1 MRVKKLKLKISLKKL
16 VLSIVVVLFA
26 FLIGFN
32 FIKWFNDTK
41 IDRILGTESYSYL
54 PKEAKNFIKEV
65 YEETGEIVLTEK
77 NKKEN
82 MPYLSSKYV
91 AYLGMNDLE
100 KENVGYVPE
109 VYSFD
114 YVDDKVYEASLPSYF
129 NLTNYNGSKYVS
141 NTTNQ
146 GTLGVCW
153 AITAVENVETL
164 LMWRDKKP
172 FNASSEVF
180 SSRQFDY
187 ATSTNGMYYT
197 KASSPS
203 SKYAWSNT
211 NSGYRELGKG
221 GNFYLAAVAM
231 SNGIVLTDS
240 SVIPWSL
247 SKEVLKPEAVF
258 DLEKSEY
265 EVLNTVQ
272 LPEIDSNTADQATIN
287 SFTSLVKN
295 YINQYGGL
303 FVGTLSPQSGCG
315 FRNTDGTY
323 AMKTDDCYAANIDY
337 GHAMQVVGWD
347 DNYTYTY
354 CDNGTS
360 HSSYDGV
367 CSNKVTGKGAWIL
380 RNSWGDETDYRTVY
394 LTYDSTRVSI
404 GFVKEVQKM
413 SERKW
418 DNNYYTNPF
427 GDGYMYYA
435 PRQSLTLNT
444 KMDFSEKIEQ
454 VKFHSFSPNASYK
467 ITLTTGGNNYT
478 RTINTSEVGMYTVD
492 VSDMNIIVNDS
503 KVEYVVEGINGAYI
517 VYGTPS
523 IFTSN
528 VSSEPAAKTVAAN
541 STYESGMVVS
551 NRNPLHILNN
561 SAYMELIHF
570 TKNIPAGAKLEY
582 KLYKGDEEYTGYF
595 FGSTTANR
603 QPTVYSVSLDGKI
616 HDNMLAGTTYWS
628 DKELCGVT
636 FTMKVLY
643 NGKVVDE
650 FPVKRSCNGKYTN
663 SKLTFHSNDERNI
676 KTTSFKEDL
685 TFATLMN
692 RDGTGN
698 GSTGDGSLL
707 FRPDKHIVGWKLSSD
722 GTGPNYAIDGFYVYS
737 DLDFYAEWADGHQ
750 YFVNY
755 RCDTDECS
763 YGSSIT
769 EERNYDE
776 SFTLPEITFTEI
788 TGSQFTHWD
797 TSKGIYYPEESVK
810 NLGNNDTPYN
820 KDETAYVTARWSDY
834 FSTVSFDANGG
845 EGSMSSIRIDNTSGA
860 RLKYNLFTKENSS
873 FKEWNTK
880 KDGTGTGYS
889 NGQVVKLNGDTTL
902 YAQWKNTEYEVRFNS
917 NGGSGTMS
925 NQIFEHTV
933 SERLDANTFSK
944 TGYTFKEWN
953 TKSDGSGTRYTGQQ
967 EVVDLTSKQETIVLY
982 AIWEAN
988 TYIVSYDSNGGEGS
1002 MSSQTM
1008 TYDKEANLSS
1018 NLFTKEGYIF
1028 KEWNT
1033 KSDGTGTKYNNS
1045 QKVKNLIS
1053 SGTVKLY
1060 AQWREKPSYEI
1071 DDYKVDDNNKMIE
1084 EISVS
1089 TTVEDFKKK
1098 VKVGTGYEVEIDSKT
1113 VEGKQV
1119 LYTGGKTKIYR
1130 DSELVVEYTNVVL
1143 GDVNGDAEINS
1154 GDLFRIRQHLLSL
1167 VTLKDEFSKAA
1178 DVNKDTEINSGD
1190 LFRTR
1195 QHLLGI
1201 VKIG

>member
-1 MRVKKLKLKISLKKL
+1 MKVKKLKLKYSIKKL
-16 VLSIVVVLFA
+16 VLSVVVVFFVFIGS
-26 FLIGFN
+26 FL

-41 IDRILGTESYSYL
+41 IDRVLGSESYSYL
-54 PKEAKNFIKEV
+54 PKAAKNYIKEV

-77 NKKEN
+77 NKQAN
-82 MPYLSSKYV
+82 MPYLNSRYV
-91 AYLGMNDLE
+91 EYLGMSDEE
-100 KENVGYVPE
+100 KENIGYVPE
-109 VYSFD
+109 VYVFD
-114 YVDDKVYEASLPSYF
+114 YDDSKTYGASLPSSF
-129 NLTNYNGSKYVS
+129 NLTNYNGESYVS
-141 NTTNQ
+141 NTTDQ
-146 GTLGVCW
+146 GSLGVCW
-153 AITAVENVETL
+153 AISAVENVETL

-172 FNASSEVF
+172 FSASSDVF
-180 SSRQFDY
+180 SARQFDY
-187 ATSTNGMYYT
+187 ATSTDGMYYT
-197 KASSPS
+197 RVDKGATKYQWTNSS
-203 SKYAWSNT
+203 
-211 NSGYRELGKG
+211 SGYRPLGKG
-221 GNFYLAAVAM
+221 GNFYLAAVTM

-240 SVIPWSL
+240 SNIPWSESL
-247 SKEVLKPEAVF
+247 TALKPEEVF

-272 LPEIDSNTADQATIN
+272 LPEIDADSASSSTISSYTN
-287 SFTSLVKN
+287 LVKN

-323 AMKTDDCYAANIDY
+323 AMKTDDCYSANLDY
-337 GHAMQVVGWD
+337 GHAMQIVGWD

-360 HSSYDGV
+360 HSSYNGT

-380 RNSWGDETDYRTVY
+380 RNSWGDQTAYKTVY

-404 GFVKEVQKM
+404 GFVTDVRKM
-413 SERKW
+413 SERTW

-427 GDGYMYYA
+427 SDGYMYYSV
-435 PRQSLTLNT
+435 QQGLTLNT
-444 KMDFSEKIEQ
+444 KVDAVEKIEQ
-454 VKFHSFSPNASYK
+454 VKFHSFTQNASYK
-467 ITLTTGGNNYT
+467 ISLTTGGKTYT
-478 RTINTSEVGMYTVD
+478 RTVNTGEVGMYTVD
-492 VSDMNIIVNDS
+492 VSDLNILVEDSNVN
-503 KVEYVVEGINGAYI
+503 YVIEGINGAYV

-523 IFTSN
+523 LFTSN
-528 VSSEPAAKTVAAN
+528 VSSEPYIKTVAAN
-541 STYESGMVVS
+541 GTYESGMPVS
-551 NRNPLHILNN
+551 DTNPIHIFND
-561 SAYMELIHF
+561 STYMELIHF

-582 KLYKGDEEYTGYF
+582 KLFKGNEEYTGYF

-603 QPTVYSVSLDGKI
+603 QPTVHSVALDGKI
-616 HDNMLAGTTYWS
+616 YDNMQGGITYWS
-628 DKELCGVT
+628 DKEICGVT
-636 FTMKVLY
+636 FKMQVLY
-643 NGKVVDE
+643 NGEVLEE
-650 FPVKRSCNGKYTN
+650 FPVKRNCNSKYT
-663 SKLTFHSNDERNI
+663 SSTLTFNSNDGRGVS
-676 KTTSFKEDL
+676 TTFSKEDL
-685 TFATLMN
+685 TSVSLMKN
-692 RDGTGN
+692 DGTGN
-698 GSTGDGSLL
+698 GTTGDGSVL
-707 FRPDKHIVGWKLSSD
+707 FRPDKHIVGWSRTPSGSD
-722 GTGPNYAIDGFYVYS
+722 GIYTSDSFMIYS
-737 DLDFYAEWADGHQ
+737 DLNFYAQWADGHQ
-750 YFVNY
+750 YYVNY
-755 RCDTDECS
+755 KCDDCS

-769 EERNYDE
+769 EVRDYDE
-776 SFTLPEITFTEI
+776 EFVLPNTTFSEI
-788 TGSQFTHWD
+788 TGSKFTYWE
-797 TSKGIYYPEESVK
+797 TSKGIYYPEEKVK
-810 NLGNNDTPYN
+810 NLGDNDTPYN

-834 FSTVSFDANGG
+834 YSTVSFDANGG
-845 EGSMSSIRIDNTSGA
+845 DGSMSSIRVDNTHGA
-860 RLKYNLFTKENSS
+860 RLKYNLFTKNDAT

-880 KDGTGTGYS
+880 SDGTGTGYA
-889 NGQVVKLNGDTTL
+889 NGAVVKLSSDITL
-902 YAQWKNTEYEVRFNS
+902 YAQWKNTEYSVRFDS

-925 NQIFEHTV
+925 NQTFEHTV
-933 SERLDANTFSK
+933 SERLNANTFSK

-953 TKSDGSGTRYTGQQ
+953 TKSDGTGTGYSNQQ
-967 EVVDLTSKQETIVLY
+967 EVTDLTNKEETITLY
-982 AIWEAN
+982 AIWKAN
-988 TYIVSYDSNGGEGS
+988 TYTVKYDSNGGSGS
-1002 MSSQTM
+1002 MSNQTM
-1008 TYDKEANLSS
+1008 TYDKEANLST
-1018 NLFTKEGYIF
+1018 NKFTKEDYIF

-1033 KSDGTGTKYNNS
+1033 KVDGTGSKYADGV
-1045 QKVKNLIS
+1045 KVKNLLT
-1053 SGTVKLY
+1053 SGSITLY

-1084 EISVS
+1084 EISVN